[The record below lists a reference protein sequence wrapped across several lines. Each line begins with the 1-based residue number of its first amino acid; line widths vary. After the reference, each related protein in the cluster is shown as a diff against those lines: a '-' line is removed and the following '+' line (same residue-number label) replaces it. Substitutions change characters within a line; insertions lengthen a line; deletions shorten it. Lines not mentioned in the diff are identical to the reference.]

1 MNRVTD
7 PFRNWPLGVKLAGLA
22 SLLVVAAVVA
32 LMTLT
37 VQRERASFHQE
48 VEAQAQLLL
57 DTLPLTMRDSL
68 YRLEIDELADIAGV
82 IRENEHVALF
92 IIYDKNGA
100 VLIDA
105 AQAMPEFSQTPDPL
119 GLAILNAGE
128 TYLEWQTGQLVAG
141 RTIALGN
148 QRIGAVAIGL
158 STAPLESKLRAL
170 TRQSLLLV
178 GVTLALGSSLA
189 FLMARQ
195 MTVPLGKLAGV
206 AAQMAGGDLSRRVAV
221 TSQDEIGRLAGDFN
235 RMADAIQKRDTDLR
249 DFAAGLERK
258 VAARTAD
265 LLEQNEALLQANA
278 DLTTARR
285 QAEAADREKS
295 AVLSMGSHELR
306 TPLTSILGFARLI
319 KRKLTQVTC
328 AVDESETVQKT
339 IDQTS
344 TNIDIIT
351 SEGARLLTLIND
363 FLDLAKIESGR
374 VEWDMEPLSI
384 AALIEQ
390 STTIT
395 GSLFKAKSLE
405 LHVDVA
411 EELPPVVGDRDRL
424 IQVMVNLISNA
435 IKYTETGSIT
445 CRARRDD
452 AGVTV
457 SVRDTGVGVAP
468 EDYERIF
475 QRFMQSSKQ
484 SANAPKGT
492 GLGLPLCK
500 EIIEHHGG
508 RIWVESTPGEGSTFS
523 FTLPIAAAEP
533 PMVAD

>member
-158 STAPLESKLRAL
+158 STASLESKLRAL

-195 MTVPLGKLAGV
+195 MTVPLNHLANV

-295 AVLSMGSHELR
+295 AVLSMVSHELR

-351 SEGARLLTLIND
+351 SEGERLLTLIND

-435 IKYTETGSIT
+435 IKYTETGGIT

-484 SANAPKGT
+484 SSNAPKGT
-492 GLGLPLCK
+492 GLGLAVVK
-500 EIIEHHGG
+500 KIIEEHHGSITVG
-508 RIWVESTPGEGSTFS
+508 NVTPHGARICV
-523 FTLPIAAAEP
+523 TLPCPEA
-533 PMVAD
+533 